1 MSDKEAVEGMQAIS
15 DLVGMLR
22 DGTVQAAKVIGMIQ
36 ESVEGNHLRYFEAV
50 DHVAKMEQ
58 DDVISALII
67 TCSVIARIKSLT
79 KGTDCY
85 QQIKDI
91 LDGKNMAGGN

>member
-1 MSDKEAVEGMQAIS
+1 MSDKEAIEGMQAIAE
-15 DLVGMLR
+15 LVGMLKG
-22 DGTVQAAKVIGMIQ
+22 GTVHAAKVIGMIQ

-50 DHVAKMEQ
+50 DHVAKMKE
-58 DDVISALII
+58 DDVLSALIV

-79 KGTDCY
+79 KDTDCY

-91 LDGKNMAGGN
+91 LDGKGLETKN